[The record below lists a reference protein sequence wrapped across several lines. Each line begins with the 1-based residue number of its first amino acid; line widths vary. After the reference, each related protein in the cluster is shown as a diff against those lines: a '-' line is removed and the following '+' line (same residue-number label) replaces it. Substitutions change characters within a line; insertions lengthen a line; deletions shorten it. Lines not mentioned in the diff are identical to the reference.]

1 MTTASPS
8 VADAK
13 ANLNA
18 DQSAARYQPSIRC
31 APEVFEANLNRL
43 PFEVEHTLSGNPLFA
58 VPKLVELAVHIKNR
72 KDPHRQYGDV
82 SCLIGQPKLGEGAL
96 ESSNFAPSVQEAI
109 EGIENSD
116 AWLMLNHIEYED
128 EYRPILETTICD
140 VLRLTKRNLLSK
152 VKWFEAILFVTSPNR
167 LTPYHIDRE
176 CAWLLQIQGNK
187 EIHLFNRADK
197 DLVPD
202 QELER
207 YWAADN
213 QAAKYKADLEDR
225 AMVFNMRPGT
235 GVHIPVNTPHW
246 LKNGNNVSVSMNV
259 NFVFHDTE
267 WGNIHKANYYL
278 RKKGISPKPAGASTL
293 SDMAKSQVMYVGQRM
308 KHIMKGTEYV
318 PARAKEQKETCEGA
332 VAVAGKSLGLLR
344 TAVDLWARS

>member
-1 MTTASPS
+1 MTTTLPTSHLHD
-8 VADAK
+8 DAT
-13 ANLNA
+13 AGV
-18 DQSAARYQPSIRC
+18 STIRC
-31 APEVFEANLNRL
+31 APGVFEQNLNVL

-58 VPKLVELAVHIKNR
+58 VPRLVELAVQIKDR

-82 SCLIGQPKLGEGAL
+82 SCLIGRPKLGEREL
-96 ESSNFAPSVQEAI
+96 EGSSFAPSVQEAV
-109 EGIENSD
+109 ESIENSD
-116 AWLMLNHIEYED
+116 AWLMLNHIEYEAD
-128 EYRPILETTICD
+128 YRPILETTICD
-140 VLRLTKRNLLSK
+140 VLRLTRRNLLSK

-167 LTPYHIDRE
+167 LTPYHLDRE

-213 QAAKYKADLEDR
+213 QAAVYKADLEHR
-225 AMVFNMRPGT
+225 AMVFNMGPGT

-259 NFVFHDTE
+259 NFVFHDSE

-278 RKKGISPKPAGASTL
+278 RKRGLAPSSAGLNPLVDT
-293 SDMAKSQVMYVGQRM
+293 AKSQVMYLGQRM
-308 KHIMKGTEYV
+308 KHLVKGTEYV
-318 PARAKEQKETCEGA
+318 PARAREQKKRVKALMEQR
-332 VAVAGKSLGLLR
+332 AGS
-344 TAVDLWARS
+344 

>member
-8 VADAK
+8 PVALK
-13 ANLNA
+13 ADSKTA
-18 DQSAARYQPSIRC
+18 GYQPSIRC
-31 APEVFEANLNRL
+31 APDVFEANLNRL
-43 PFEVEHTLSGNPLFA
+43 PFEVEHTLAGNPLFA
-58 VPKLVELAVHIKNR
+58 VPKLVELAVQINNR

-82 SCLIGQPKLGEGAL
+82 SCLIGRPKLGEGAL
-96 ESSNFAPSVQEAI
+96 ESSEFAPSVQEAI
-109 EGIENSD
+109 EGIEQSD

-140 VLRLTKRNLLSK
+140 VLRLTRRNLLSK

-167 LTPYHIDRE
+167 LTPYHLDRE

-213 QAAKYKADLEDR
+213 QAAKYKAELEDR
-225 AMVFNMRPGT
+225 AMVFQMRPGT

-278 RKKGISPKPAGASTL
+278 RKRGLHPRPAGVSPLA
-293 SDMAKSQVMYVGQRM
+293 DAAKSQVMYFGQRM
-308 KHIMKGTEYV
+308 KHLVRGTEYV
-318 PARAKEQKETCEGA
+318 PPRAQEQKA
-332 VAVAGKSLGLLR
+332 RVKALLQSR
-344 TAVDLWARS
+344 ARDYGS

>member
-1 MTTASPS
+1 MTTSATFAPEAASS
-8 VADAK
+8 H
-13 ANLNA
+13 
-18 DQSAARYQPSIRC
+18 SPSIRC
-31 APEVFEANLNRL
+31 APEVFEKNLNVL

-58 VPKLVELAVHIKNR
+58 VPSLVELAVQINNR

-82 SCLIGQPKLGEGAL
+82 SCLIGRPKLGQRELEGSA
-96 ESSNFAPSVQEAI
+96 FAPSVQEAI
-109 EGIENSD
+109 ESIEHSD
-116 AWLMLNHIEYED
+116 AWMMLNHIEYEPT
-128 EYRPILETTICD
+128 YRPILETTICD

-167 LTPYHIDRE
+167 LTPYHLDRE

-213 QAAKYKADLEDR
+213 QSAEYKAHLEDR
-225 AMVFNMRPGT
+225 AMVFQLKPGN

-246 LKNGNNVSVSMNV
+246 LKNGDNVSVSMNV
-259 NFVFHDTE
+259 NFVFHDGE
-267 WGNIHKANYYL
+267 WGQHSQGELLPAQAWIESQPCGRPSPSRQREEHCDVDRPTREAHGEGH
-278 RKKGISPKPAGASTL
+278 GICADACE
-293 SDMAKSQVMYVGQRM
+293 
-308 KHIMKGTEYV
+308 GTE
-318 PARAKEQKETCEGA
+318 ET
-332 VAVAGKSLGLLR
+332 R
-344 TAVDLWARS
+344 RSAATRPSSELSSFL

>member
-1 MTTASPS
+1 MTTTATLTQEAAHSPS
-8 VADAK
+8 I
-13 ANLNA
+13 
-18 DQSAARYQPSIRC
+18 SC
-31 APEVFEANLNRL
+31 APEVFEKNLNVL
-43 PFEVEHTLSGNPLFA
+43 PFEVQHTLSGNPLFA
-58 VPKLVELAVHIKNR
+58 VPSLVELAVQINNR

-82 SCLIGQPKLGEGAL
+82 SCLIGRPKLGQRELEGS
-96 ESSNFAPSVQEAI
+96 EFAPSVQEAI
-109 EGIENSD
+109 ESIEHSD
-116 AWLMLNHIEYED
+116 AWMMLNHIEYEPT
-128 EYRPILETTICD
+128 YRPILETTICD

-167 LTPYHIDRE
+167 LTPYHLDRE

-213 QAAKYKADLEDR
+213 QSAQYKAHLEDR
-225 AMVFNMRPGT
+225 AMVFQLKPGN

-259 NFVFHDTE
+259 NFVFHDGE

-278 RKKGISPKPAGASTL
+278 RKRGLHPKPAGVNPLADS
-293 SDMAKSQVMYVGQRM
+293 AKSTVMSIGQRM
-308 KHIMKGTEYV
+308 KHIVKGTEYV
-318 PARAKEQKETCEGA
+318 PTRAKEQKKRVEA
-332 VAVAGKSLGLLR
+332 LLQ
-344 TAVDLWARS
+344 AHPNN